1 MMTRRQ
7 VLIGL
12 LGDARGLSAREAAKA
27 LGWRPASVRAELTRL
42 RAQGLALETIGQR
55 PRRHR
60 LRRQGPSTPSPLTLQ
75 AAQPSQG
82 WLDQLGLLL

>member
-1 MMTRRQ
+1 MTRRQ

-27 LGWRPASVRAELTRL
+27 MGWRPASVRAELSRL
-42 RAQGLALETIGQR
+42 RAQGLALETIGHR

-60 LRRQGPSTPSPLTLQ
+60 LLRQRDSSLGRSARLADSP
-75 AAQPSQG
+75 AQS
-82 WLDQLGLLL
+82 WLGELGLLP